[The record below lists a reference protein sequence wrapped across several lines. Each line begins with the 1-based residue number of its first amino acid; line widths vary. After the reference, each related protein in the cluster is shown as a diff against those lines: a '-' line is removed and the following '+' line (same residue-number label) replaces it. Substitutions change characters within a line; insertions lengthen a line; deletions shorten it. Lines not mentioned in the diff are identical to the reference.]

1 MATWAEFEREAPDLA
16 AVAAM
21 LWPGVHALHRGERP
35 TIPQPWFDVAYLA
48 TVRGDGS
55 PRLHPFC
62 PVLAS
67 GNLYAAVPK
76 SSPKGNDLRR
86 DPRCVIHATPGPD
99 DDELCIRAHA
109 VEVSNVDDKRA
120 AVVAIGTASEVG
132 GMIDT
137 MSTDPLFEFDLVQV
151 DTARWIDIGQPGTRA
166 ERKTWRPR
174 R

>member
-1 MATWAEFEREAPDLA
+1 MATWAEFEHGAPVMA

-21 LWPGVHALHRGERP
+21 LWPGIHALHRGERP

-48 TVRGDGS
+48 TLRRDGS

-62 PVLAS
+62 PVLAD
-67 GNLYAAVPK
+67 GNLYAAIPK

-99 DDELCIRAHA
+99 DDELCIRANA
-109 VEVSNVDDKRA
+109 VEVSDVDDKRA
-120 AVVAIGTASEVG
+120 AVVAIGAASEVG
-132 GMIDT
+132 GMIET
-137 MSTDPLFEFDLVQV
+137 MSTDPLFEFDIVQV
-151 DTARWIDIGQPGTRA
+151 DTARWLDIGQPGTRA
-166 ERKTWRPR
+166 ERRRWRPR